1 MLTINLPELGIG
13 KTAYTVK
20 TITQT
25 LKAYNL
31 AYNGW
36 TLFKNPANSPSPVQ
50 AKEISI
56 QWYYMIF
63 SHILDEVLAPFWSS
77 KIEKIN

>member
-25 LKAYNL
+25 LKAYNFL
-31 AYNGW
+31 MVEHFLKTQQIAPPLFRLKKFRYND
-36 TLFKNPANSPSPVQ
+36 
-50 AKEISI
+50 II
-56 QWYYMIF
+56 
-63 SHILDEVLAPFWSS
+63 
-77 KIEKIN
+77 